1 MPLTTT
7 EPAPAAGLGLPQPFN
22 QAPVNQAGRN
32 NLLQLVQLRW
42 LAVAGQLGTILAVHY
57 ALGIHLPVREMLT
70 LLAVLAAFNMAC
82 WLRSRTE
89 GSREGISNGELFAGL
104 MVDVA
109 VLSGQLFYSGG
120 ITNPFIFLFLLQVAL
135 GAVLL
140 SPRYIWTMVAVT
152 GFCFTALTQWH
163 WPLRLPDLVSLSLS
177 THYVGG
183 LLICFGL
190 NAVWE
195 VDVFG
200 SRHSDAEM
208 VRQLM
213 FGAQE
218 QQHGAQLLVAS
229 DIASHYFEAR
239 GAERRLI
246 LLQQGVTVARRL
258 HQYAEGRFKAG
269 QTTASEVDRAGLQ
282 VDYTESQIEPLKAL
296 LQSHIRRI
304 AVLMGR
310 APETLTS
317 LPPQPASFHLPTAL
331 PEVMPSD
338 VLERRPDVRGAA
350 RKVRSQA
357 AKLGSAKAEL
367 FPKFYIGFGGMAGRM
382 HPDSMEGNNFSV
394 QSLGI
399 GMRLPLLEG
408 GRIRANIAVNQAQ
421 LEGVAAQYEQAVL
434 TALEDVENAFTA
446 KKAFDAR
453 YDKLSNSARLARK
466 VAEHKQA
473 LFVSGSELLQPALEA
488 EATALQREDETIQ
501 GDVSRA
507 LYTVLLYKALG
518 GGWSTQRDNWP
529 LPAVSPKVATATPPL
544 PTGLEGL

>member
-1 MPLTTT
+1 MST
-7 EPAPAAGLGLPQPFN
+7 PQNAF
-22 QAPVNQAGRN
+22 
-32 NLLQLVQLRW
+32 LLRCLAT
-42 LAVAGQLGTILAVHY
+42 AVA
-57 ALGIHLPVREMLT
+57 
-70 LLAVLAAFNMAC
+70 
-82 WLRSRTE
+82 
-89 GSREGISNGELFAGL
+89 
-104 MVDVA
+104 VA
-109 VLSGQLFYSGG
+109 VLPACTTVKVDMPELQTVLPGQMDAASPRAPGAPMADLANWWQTLDDPILTG
-120 ITNPFIFLFLLQVAL
+120 FIDEGLKNNTDVRVAL
-135 GAVLL
+135 ARVKEARAYLGVAESTYYPTVEAGAGAGRSRQNTPVPVQNQLQL
-140 SPRYIWTMVAVT
+140 PVDLPIPLPQVDTQPSMSLGNTH
-152 GFCFTALTQWH
+152 GFA
-163 WPLRLPDLVSLSLS
+163 
-177 THYVGG
+177 
-183 LLICFGL
+183 L

-195 VDVFG
+195 VDIFG
-200 SRHSDAEM
+200 ARHSDAEM

-229 DIASHYFEAR
+229 DIASRYFEAR
-239 GAERRLI
+239 GAERRLL
-246 LLQQGVTVARRL
+246 LLQQGVSVARRL
-258 HQYAEGRFKAG
+258 HQYAQGRFKAG
-269 QTTASEVDRAGLQ
+269 QTTASEVDRAALQ

-304 AVLMGR
+304 AVLMGH
-310 APETLTS
+310 APETLRA
-317 LPPQPASFHLPTAL
+317 LPPQPATFHLPAAL
-331 PEVMPSD
+331 PDVMPSD

-367 FPKFYIGFGGMAGRM
+367 FPKFYIGFDAMAGRM
-382 HPDSMEGNNFSV
+382 HPDSAEGSNFSV

-408 GRIRANIAVNQAQ
+408 GRIRANIAANQAQ

-466 VAEHKQA
+466 VAEHKQS
-473 LFVSGSELLQPALEA
+473 LFVSGQELLQPALEA

-501 GDVSRA
+501 GNVSRS

-518 GGWSTQRDNWP
+518 GGWSNQRDAWP
-529 LPAVSPKVATATPPL
+529 LPVPKPSVAAASPSL
-544 PTGLEGL
+544 PVGLDGL

>member
-1 MPLTTT
+1 MSTPHHAVSFRLL
-7 EPAPAAGLGLPQPFN
+7 AA
-22 QAPVNQAGRN
+22 
-32 NLLQLVQLRW
+32 
-42 LAVAGQLGTILAVHY
+42 AVA
-57 ALGIHLPVREMLT
+57 
-70 LLAVLAAFNMAC
+70 
-82 WLRSRTE
+82 
-89 GSREGISNGELFAGL
+89 
-104 MVDVA
+104 VA
-109 VLSGQLFYSGG
+109 VLPACTTVKVDMPELQTVLPGQMDAASPRAPGTPMADLANWWQTLDDPILTG
-120 ITNPFIFLFLLQVAL
+120 FIDEGLKNNTDVRVAL
-135 GAVLL
+135 SRVKEARAYLGVAESTYYPTVEGSAGAGRSRQNTPVPVQNQLQMPANL
-140 SPRYIWTMVAVT
+140 PLPIPMPQVD
-152 GFCFTALTQWH
+152 TQ
-163 WPLRLPDLVSLSLS
+163 PSMSLGN
-177 THYVGG
+177 THG
-183 LLICFGL
+183 FGL

-195 VDVFG
+195 VDIFG
-200 SRHSDAEM
+200 ARHSDAEM

-229 DIASHYFEAR
+229 DIASRYFEAR

-258 HQYAEGRFKAG
+258 HQYAQGRFKAG
-269 QTTASEVDRAGLQ
+269 QTTASEVDRAALQ

-310 APETLTS
+310 APETLTA

-367 FPKFYIGFGGMAGRM
+367 FPKFYIGFGALAGRM
-382 HPDSMEGNNFSV
+382 HPDSAEGNNFSV
-394 QSLGI
+394 QNLGI

-408 GRIRANIAVNQAQ
+408 GRIRANIAVNEAQ

-466 VAEHKQA
+466 VAEHKQS
-473 LFVSGSELLQPALEA
+473 LFVAGQELLQPALEA

-518 GGWSTQRDNWP
+518 GGWSTQRDAWP
-529 LPAVSPKVATATPPL
+529 LPVSKSAVAVASPPL
-544 PTGLEGL
+544 PAGLEGL

>member
-1 MPLTTT
+1 MEFVVSTPSKSFPLPTVRLLVAAMSVALLPACTTVRVDMPELQTTLPGQMGAAAPRAPGTPMADLANWWQTLDDPVLTGFIDEGLKNNTDVRVALARVKEARAYLGVAEST
-7 EPAPAAGLGLPQPFN
+7 YYPTVEASAG
-22 QAPVNQAGRN
+22 AGRSRQN
-32 NLLQLVQLRW
+32 TPVPIQNQITMPANLPIPMPQVDTQPSMS
-42 LAVAGQLGTILAVHY
+42 LG
-57 ALGIHLPVREMLT
+57 
-70 LLAVLAAFNMAC
+70 N
-82 WLRSRTE
+82 
-89 GSREGISNGELFAGL
+89 
-104 MVDVA
+104 
-109 VLSGQLFYSGG
+109 
-120 ITNPFIFLFLLQVAL
+120 
-135 GAVLL
+135 
-140 SPRYIWTMVAVT
+140 
-152 GFCFTALTQWH
+152 
-163 WPLRLPDLVSLSLS
+163 
-177 THYVGG
+177 THG
-183 LLICFGL
+183 FGL

-195 VDVFG
+195 VDIFG
-200 SRHSDAEM
+200 ARHSDAEM

-229 DIASHYFEAR
+229 DIASRYFEAR

-269 QTTASEVDRAGLQ
+269 QTTASEVDRAALQ

-310 APETLTS
+310 APQTLTA

-367 FPKFYIGFGGMAGRM
+367 FPKFYIGFGGLAGRM

-408 GRIRANIAVNQAQ
+408 GRIRANIAANQAQ

-473 LFVSGSELLQPALEA
+473 LFVSGTELLQPALEA

-501 GDVSRA
+501 GDISRA

-529 LPAVSPKVATATPPL
+529 LPAVTSPKVATASPPL
-544 PTGLEGL
+544 PAGLDGL

>member
-1 MPLTTT
+1 MFKML
-7 EPAPAAGLGLPQPFN
+7 A
-22 QAPVNQAGRN
+22 VS
-32 NLLQLVQLRW
+32 
-42 LAVAGQLGTILAVHY
+42 LAVAVLPACTTVKVDMPELQTVLPGQMDAASPRAPGTPMADLANWWQT
-57 ALGIHLPVREMLT
+57 LDDPVLT
-70 LLAVLAAFNMAC
+70 GFID
-82 WLRSRTE
+82 E
-89 GSREGISNGELFAGL
+89 GLKNNT
-104 MVDVA
+104 DVR
-109 VLSGQLFYSGG
+109 
-120 ITNPFIFLFLLQVAL
+120 VAL
-135 GAVLL
+135 ARVKEARAYLGVAESTYYPTVEASAGAGRTRQNTPVPIQNQIQMPADL
-140 SPRYIWTMVAVT
+140 PIPMPQVD
-152 GFCFTALTQWH
+152 TQ
-163 WPLRLPDLVSLSLS
+163 PSTSLGN
-177 THYVGG
+177 THG
-183 LLICFGL
+183 FGL

-195 VDVFG
+195 VDIFG
-200 SRHSDAEM
+200 ARHSEAEM

-229 DIASHYFEAR
+229 DIASRYFEAR

-258 HQYAEGRFKAG
+258 HQYAQGRFKAG
-269 QTTASEVDRAGLQ
+269 QTTASEVDRAALQ

-310 APETLTS
+310 APETLTALPTQPTS
-317 LPPQPASFHLPTAL
+317 LRLPTAL

-367 FPKFYIGFGGMAGRM
+367 FPKFYIGFGALAGRM
-382 HPDSMEGNNFSV
+382 HPDAIEGSNFSV
-394 QSLGI
+394 QSLGV

-466 VAEHKQA
+466 VAEHKQS
-473 LFVSGSELLQPALEA
+473 LFVAGQELLQPALEA

-518 GGWSTQRDNWP
+518 GGWSAQRDAWP
-529 LPAVSPKVATATPPL
+529 LPVAKPAMALASPPMPA
-544 PTGLEGL
+544 GMEGL